1 MKPLHNK
8 NMIMA
13 QFAKYI
19 FLKQK
24 TKIEYL
30 TTKNNLVE
38 DSEHRIYE
46 YQFQFLY
53 VHILIFALITQQILE
68 ELKRGKFIY
77 LHVPLVF
84 KPVLKY
90 LS

>member
-38 DSEHRIYE
+38 DSEHRIY
-46 YQFQFLY
+46 
-53 VHILIFALITQQILE
+53 
-68 ELKRGKFIY
+68 
-77 LHVPLVF
+77 
-84 KPVLKY
+84 
-90 LS
+90 